1 MTEQSNADRPITD
14 CDLLVIGGGINGA
27 GIARDAAGSGYS
39 VVLVERDDLASH
51 TSSASTKLIHGGL
64 RYLEHYE
71 FSLVR
76 KALAE
81 REVLLGAAP
90 HITWPLRFVLP
101 HEPHLRPAWM
111 IRAGLFLYD
120 HLARRRR
127 LAGSE
132 GIRLDR
138 HVAGK
143 PLRQAHRK
151 GFVYSDMWVDD
162 ARLVVVNAMDAR
174 ERGARI
180 MTRTAC
186 TALGRSQLYWTATL
200 EGLHAGTVRARAV
213 VNAAGPWADRFLAGA
228 TPVRA
233 RHGVRLVKGS
243 HIIVPRLFDHDY
255 AYIFQNV
262 DRRIVFAIP
271 YEHDYTLIGTTD
283 IEYHGD
289 PAQVAISAEETA
301 YLCQLASDYF
311 RRTVSPEDV
320 IHTYSGV
327 RPLLED
333 ESSDPSAVTR
343 DYTLELDQNGPPLLS
358 VFGGKITTYRKL
370 AEEAMSRLSPLLGGV
385 RQPWTATAPL
395 PGGDLPDQDPST
407 YRRILHARFPALSR
421 KFVDRIVRTYGTRA
435 ERWLGDGSH
444 AALGAEILPGLYE
457 AELRY
462 LMQEEWACTADDIL
476 YRRSKLGLHLP
487 PDAAATLNDWMNRQ
501 ARP

>member
-1 MTEQSNADRPITD
+1 
-14 CDLLVIGGGINGA
+14 
-27 GIARDAAGSGYS
+27 
-39 VVLVERDDLASH
+39 
-51 TSSASTKLIHGGL
+51 
-64 RYLEHYE
+64 
-71 FSLVR
+71 
-76 KALAE
+76 
-81 REVLLGAAP
+81 
-90 HITWPLRFVLP
+90 
-101 HEPHLRPAWM
+101 
-111 IRAGLFLYD
+111 
-120 HLARRRR
+120 
-127 LAGSE
+127 
-132 GIRLDR
+132 
-138 HVAGK
+138 
-143 PLRQAHRK
+143 
-151 GFVYSDMWVDD
+151 
-162 ARLVVVNAMDAR
+162 
-174 ERGARI
+174 
-180 MTRTAC
+180 
-186 TALGRSQLYWTATL
+186 
-200 EGLHAGTVRARAV
+200 
-213 VNAAGPWADRFLAGA
+213 LAGA

-255 AYIFQNV
+255 AYIFQNM

-289 PAQVAISAEETA
+289 PAKVTISAEETA

-311 RRTVSPEDV
+311 RRTVSPEEV

-370 AEEAMSRLSPLLGGV
+370 AEEAMSRLSPLLGGIH
-385 RQPWTATAPL
+385 QPWTATAPL
-395 PGGDLPDQDPST
+395 PGGDLPEQDPST
-407 YRRILHARFPALSR
+407 YRRILHARFPALSP

-462 LMQEEWACTADDIL
+462 LMLEEWACTADDVL

-487 PDAAATLNDWMNRQ
+487 PDAAATLDDWMNRQ